1 MFFNEPLTIAYA
13 PVEFFY
19 IQKEKKSALVEEWSN
34 ISLQELAD
42 FVPFM
47 RMR

>member
-1 MFFNEPLTIAYA
+1 MQLWNCFTY
-13 PVEFFY
+13 
-19 IQKEKKSALVEEWSN
+19 KKKKKSALVEEWNN